1 MSWSVNAKGNPTE
14 VKESLASQFNNA
26 KQQAIPNFETEGKE
40 VELAER
46 ITNIALD
53 EMIESGQSFVRVAG
67 YGSASVKWENNKAVH
82 GINTQFSLT
91 INPLQVLE

>member
-1 MSWSVNAKGNPTE
+1 MSWSAVAAGTPRE

-53 EMIESGQSFVRVAG
+53 EMIESGQPLVRVAG
-67 YGSASVKWENNKAVH
+67 YGSALVKWEGNKVVN